1 MIVVFFSWLNMGLPE
16 TLFALAFSV
25 DEVAVDQERK

>member
-1 MIVVFFSWLNMGLPE
+1 MGLPE

-25 DEVAVDQERK
+25 DEVVADQKGK